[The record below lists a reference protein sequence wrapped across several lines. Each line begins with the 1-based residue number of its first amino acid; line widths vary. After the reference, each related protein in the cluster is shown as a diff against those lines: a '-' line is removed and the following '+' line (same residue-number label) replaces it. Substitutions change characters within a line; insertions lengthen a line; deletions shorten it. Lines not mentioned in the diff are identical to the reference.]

1 MAILSR
7 VTKGRGYNWQ
17 PDWSPDGKYIAYRS
31 EDGDGG
37 LFIVPALGGEGLSRK
52 VAPFGYSP
60 RWSPDGSEILF
71 QLTQLPWTRFF
82 VVSLDGSQP
91 HEILTEFMVKHPLA
105 LVSAAWHPDGMRVTV
120 WAQDAE
126 LVPSFWTVPVLGGEG
141 VRSEVDPQVAK
152 ALREVSMGGIM
163 DWAEGSQIFLGTIGK
178 RDLFRAHVSQGKK
191 SVEDDGRTRDAEGA
205 CD

>member
-1 MAILSR
+1 MWVQQVSGGDPVQ

-17 PDWSPDGKYIAYRS
+17 PDWSPDGKYIAYRG

-60 RWSPDGSEILF
+60 HWSPDGSEILF

-91 HEILTEFMVKHPLA
+91 HEILTEFTVKHPLA

-120 WAQDAE
+120 WARTLSSSPAFGPFQFWE
-126 LVPSFWTVPVLGGEG
+126 VRVSGQRLTLKLQKPSAKSRWVASWTGLRIANFPGHHRET
-141 VRSEVDPQVAK
+141 RSISSARFAGQE
-152 ALREVSMGGIM
+152 IC
-163 DWAEGSQIFLGTIGK
+163 
-178 RDLFRAHVSQGKK
+178 
-191 SVEDDGRTRDAEGA
+191 GR
-205 CD
+205 